1 MASAIDTSTF
11 IEGDIMLETS
21 RTIIDAYTTK
31 SDIVIIDP
39 ERKEIIDEYFR
50 DKTRREIAEY
60 LITCTPGETGGL
72 TALSG
77 FYYQF
82 LVTIEYIIEMLEEK
96 WDFVVMEYHDDIV
109 VGKDNKI
116 RFIQVKSSQKIKLEV
131 TASPASGLYTRT
143 KKKINDEY
151 YKQAN
156 SWVDKLFSNASLAKK
171 SEGYETEFQLYS
183 SYHFIRTQNYNFD
196 HYTDNKSYNKK
207 LPVNDDLLETLSK
220 QVFDEKAQEYSYFNE
235 CGENIEELLER
246 FYLHTG
252 LSLQEIDKFQDHLC
266 MNLNKIIFKGY
277 GENITIGS
285 SDLNYIIGYL
295 FEECTDRSNTER
307 LIITKEKV
315 QNLFDIIRSKAFA
328 NASLTINQH
337 DSITV
342 INRVI
347 DELINSVQGF
357 KNSKKISKLIY
368 EYKVYLENWI
378 LRENGDLKKLLER
391 LFDGTDKTSIYLKLS
406 ITNKENSLLELFTLV
421 VMLIACKNKRMKF
434 EDNKSLIAKKGED
447 LEMLYAFLRLEVA
460 KKKSEAIEKL
470 KNIIKNTSVEEQ
482 LYLMGI
488 ELNVVLQNYN
498 DRQFNRIETL
508 EIDVKEQIDIEG
520 LEDFKRLNEVPIV
533 AKVYP
538 GKYLIED
545 FYSALDEENFEE
557 YLVGILEELKGD
569 IF

>member
-1 MASAIDTSTF
+1 
-11 IEGDIMLETS
+11 MLETS
-21 RTIIDAYTTK
+21 RTTIDEYTTK
-31 SDIVIIDP
+31 KESAIIND
-39 ERKEIIDEYFR
+39 ERKEIIDKHFR
-50 DKTRREIAEY
+50 DKAGDEIANY

-96 WDFVVMEYHDDIV
+96 WDFVIMEYHDDII
-109 VGKDNKI
+109 VGKDKKI

-131 TASPASGLYTRT
+131 TASPAAGLYTRT
-143 KKKINDEY
+143 KKKINNASY
-151 YKQAN
+151 TQAN

-171 SEGYETEFQLYS
+171 SEGYKTEFQLYS
-183 SYHFIRTQNYNFD
+183 SYHFIRTQSYNFD
-196 HYTDNKSYNKK
+196 YYTDNKHYNKK
-207 LPVNDDLLETLSK
+207 PPVNDKLLEMLSN

-235 CGENIEELLER
+235 CGEKIEELLER

-266 MNLNKIIFKGY
+266 MNLNKLIFKGY

-295 FEECTDRSNTER
+295 FEECTDRSKIER
-307 LIITKEKV
+307 LIITKDKV
-315 QNLFDIIRSKAFA
+315 QNVFDIIRKKVFY
-328 NASLTINQH
+328 NASLTINQY
-337 DSITV
+337 DGKTV
-342 INRVI
+342 INKVI

-357 KNSKKISKLIY
+357 KNSEKINKLIY
-368 EYKVYLENWI
+368 EYRAYLENWI

-391 LFDGTDKTSIYLKLS
+391 LFDGTDKTSIYLKL
-406 ITNKENSLLELFTLV
+406 TMANKEKSLLELFTLV

-434 EDNKSLIAKKGED
+434 ENNKSLIAKKCED

-482 LYLMGI
+482 IYLMGI

-508 EIDVKEQIDIEG
+508 EIEVKEQIDING

-533 AKVYP
+533 AKLYP
-538 GKYLIED
+538 GKCLIED
-545 FYSALDEENFEE
+545 FYIALDEENFEE
-557 YLVGILEELKGD
+557 YLVRIVRELKGD
-569 IF
+569 IV

>member
-1 MASAIDTSTF
+1 MF
-11 IEGDIMLETS
+11 ICLKGDIMLETS

-31 SDIVIIDP
+31 SDIAIIDP

-50 DKTRREIAEY
+50 DKTGREIAEY

-96 WDFVVMEYHDDIV
+96 WDFVVMEYHDDVV

-357 KNSKKISKLIY
+357 KNSEKISKLIY

>member
-1 MASAIDTSTF
+1 
-11 IEGDIMLETS
+11 MLETS

-31 SDIVIIDP
+31 SDIAIIDP

-50 DKTRREIAEY
+50 DKTGREIAEY

-96 WDFVVMEYHDDIV
+96 WDFVVMEYHDDVV

-116 RFIQVKSSQKIKLEV
+116 RFIQVKSSQKNKLEV

-183 SYHFIRTQNYNFD
+183 SYHFIRTQKYNFD

-315 QNLFDIIRSKAFA
+315 QNLFDIIRSKSFA

-357 KNSKKISKLIY
+357 KNSEKISKLIY

-488 ELNVVLQNYN
+488 ELNVILQNYN